1 MCIPPVI
8 TVLAPAYNAEEYI
21 SEAIKSV
28 LNQTFT
34 DFELLIIN
42 DGSTD
47 KTEEIILSFEDKR
60 IRYIKN
66 ETNLKLI
73 ATLNKGIDL
82 ARGKYIARMDADDIC
97 LPNRFEKQIDFL
109 EKHSDYALCGS
120 WAYLIDSKGKKTGRI
135 KYIDKSKLLKIS
147 LLFSC
152 PIVHPSTMLRT
163 DILQQFKYNPKALHT
178 EDFELWLRIMNAGLR
193 IANIPD
199 FLIKYRWHSTNIS
212 VENETFQIEK
222 KLELLKPYIENFIG
236 REISKEELDLHSFSF
251 RLYHLGEKKRI
262 SNTDLLAEKKWFEFL
277 SHQNKKIKKYNQNDF
292 DAFLWSRWIVCCIAT
307 RKILSIFTARLEWY
321 KPNVVFNTI
330 KLLIYK

>member
-1 MCIPPVI
+1 M
-8 TVLAPAYNAEEYI
+8 PAYNAEKYI
-21 SEAIKSV
+21 AEAIKSV
-28 LNQTFT
+28 LDQTFT
-34 DFELLIIN
+34 DFELLVIN

-73 ATLNKGIDL
+73 TTLNKGIDL
-82 ARGKYIARMDADDIC
+82 ARGKYIARIDADDIC
-97 LPNRFEKQIDFL
+97 LPNRFEKQINFL
-109 EKHSDYALCGS
+109 GKHSDYALCGS

-135 KYIDKSKLLKIS
+135 KYIDENKLLKIS

-178 EDFELWLRIMNAGLR
+178 EDFELWLRIVNAGLK

-212 VENETFQIEK
+212 VENETFQMEK

-251 RLYHLGEKKRI
+251 RLYHLGEKKHI
-262 SNTDLLAEKKWFEFL
+262 SNTDLQAEKKWFEFL
-277 SHQNKKIKKYNQNDF
+277 SHRNREIKKYCQNDF

-307 RKILSIFTARLEWY
+307 RRILSIFAIRLVWY